1 MTPKIISIL
10 LTFFIFV
17 IVNQAAADDDVKSM
31 KNTANQDTIMKMDES
46 RAGVLKRMEP
56 AKEPATSLKKLK
68 ARFQSTISY
77 SVTNHGTITGSRAK
91 LRVNFLK
98 VLEEEKKL
106 HLSDSLHR
114 VISSYEFFQHP
125 WRDRFLSSRE
135 TNETN
140 SPDSNFGQ
148 SVPKLYLNP
157 EGEKYFEEGKIQSTL
172 KLLQSKREEIFNE
185 IFMGFRFSFGQKNT
199 HMLPEVKISPSF
211 EKGVGF
217 IIAF

>member
-1 MTPKIISIL
+1 MTVKIISIL

-17 IVNQAAADDDVKSM
+17 IVNQAGADDVKSK
-31 KNTANQDTIMKMDES
+31 KNTANQDTTIKMDDNRVS
-46 RAGVLKRMEP
+46 VQKRMEP
-56 AKEPATSLKKLK
+56 AKESATSLKKLK
-68 ARFQSTISY
+68 AGFQSTISY
-77 SVTNHGTITGSRAK
+77 PATNHGTITGSRTK

-98 VLEEEKKL
+98 VLEEKKKL

-125 WRDRFLSSRE
+125 WRDTLLSSRE

-140 SPDSNFGQ
+140 SPDSNFGHAA
-148 SVPKLYLNP
+148 PNRYLNP
-157 EGEKYFEEGKIQSTL
+157 DGEKYFEEGKIQSTL

-185 IFMGFRFSFGQKNT
+185 IFLGFRFSFGAKNT

-211 EKGVGF
+211 EKGAGF

>member
-1 MTPKIISIL
+1 MTVKIISIL

-17 IVNQAAADDDVKSM
+17 MVNQAGAGDVKSM
-31 KNTANQDTIMKMDES
+31 KNTPNQGTTMKMDDNRVSVLRRTEPTKES
-46 RAGVLKRMEP
+46 
-56 AKEPATSLKKLK
+56 ATSLKELN
-68 ARFQSTISY
+68 ARFQSAISY
-77 SVTNHGTITGSRAK
+77 SATNHGTIIGSSTK

-98 VLEEEKKL
+98 VLKEKKKL
-106 HLSDSLHR
+106 QWTDSLHR

-157 EGEKYFEEGKIQSTL
+157 EGDKYFEEGKIQSTL
-172 KLLQSKREEIFNE
+172 KLLQSKREEMFNE
-185 IFMGFRFSFGQKNT
+185 VFVGFRFSFGQKNT
-199 HMLPEVKISPSF
+199 HSLPEVKISPSF
-211 EKGVGF
+211 EKGAGF
-217 IIAF
+217 TIAF